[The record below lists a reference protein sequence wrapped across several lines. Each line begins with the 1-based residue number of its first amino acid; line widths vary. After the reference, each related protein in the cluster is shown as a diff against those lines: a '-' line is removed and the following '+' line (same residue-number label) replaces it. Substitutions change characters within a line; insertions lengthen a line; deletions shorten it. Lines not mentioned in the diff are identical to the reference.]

1 MNTIILISYAMPEF
15 NTVMYD
21 FRQNEQGIDGAY
33 RNIANDCLLKKV
45 FALESLKLE
54 ECRVY
59 SREGIEYPV
68 NSECIDY
75 SDNDTAPIQ

>member
-1 MNTIILISYAMPEF
+1 
-15 NTVMYD
+15 MYD

-33 RNIANDCLLKKV
+33 RNIETNVFSKRF

-59 SREGIEYPV
+59 SHEGIEYPV